1 MIVVVSVE
9 VILVH
14 FVEVISRRTQI
25 DWKKKRKKKNV
36 IKRIEIEPSI
46 GVTGVGINH
55 DKS

>member
-14 FVEVISRRTQI
+14 FVEVISRKTQI
-25 DWKKKRKKKNV
+25 DGTKKRKKKNV

>member
-1 MIVVVSVE
+1 MTVVVSVE

-25 DWKKKRKKKNV
+25 DWKKKKKKNV
-36 IKRIEIEPSI
+36 IKRNEIEPSI

>member
-1 MIVVVSVE
+1 MTVVVSVE

-14 FVEVISRRTQI
+14 FVEVISRKTQI
-25 DWKKKRKKKNV
+25 DGTKKRKKKNV